1 LSLEYNQRVF
11 FDADQTKITTTT
23 LGVALRP
30 VLIIAALTLALVAG
44 SVGAWYWL
52 TSPRV
57 VTLTAGKEGS
67 ETNRLALALSKASSD
82 ARSLIRF
89 KVLMSSGAEES
100 GKLLEGRKADLAI
113 VRSDLELPP
122 SGQALVINTKRA
134 LVLLVPQKR
143 GNITALSDLKGKRI
157 GVVRWTDPNVPLVRK
172 VLEVA
177 EIKEG
182 DAIVTQIEG
191 LEAADLMSANKIDA
205 IAIVAQLTAPILT
218 EIVLKL
224 NRKVPGGVKLLGIDE
239 SQAIANRIPG
249 VETFD
254 IPAGALGTGRPEEE
268 AETIAVSYITMARA
282 DMSEDL
288 AGRIAKAIM
297 DLRSRVG
304 RQLPQAFAA
313 EAPDGDSESRIPV
326 HPGATAHFEGESKTL
341 FERYSEPILT
351 GFGVLSILGS
361 ALTGFFAWMQ
371 GNQRTAARQILEE
384 MAELT
389 SKARDARSAEELNAI
404 DRKGDVLAAKI
415 SQEAGKSEKAAA
427 TLQGAGLAMDQ
438 LRYVLAGARQR
449 ALG

>member
-1 LSLEYNQRVF
+1 V
-11 FDADQTKITTTT
+11 
-23 LGVALRP
+23 RP
-30 VLIIAALTLALVAG
+30 VLILIALGLALIAG

-52 TSPRV
+52 SLPRV
-57 VTLTAGKEGS
+57 VTLVAGKDGS
-67 ETNRLALALSKASSD
+67 ETNRFATALSKAATE
-82 ARSLIRF
+82 ARSPIRF

-100 GKLLEGRKADLAI
+100 GKLLETSKTDLAI

-122 SGQALVINTKRA
+122 SGQALVVNTKRA

-177 EIKEG
+177 DIREQ
-182 DAIVTQIEG
+182 DATVTQIEG
-191 LEAADLMSANKIDA
+191 LEAADLMAANKLDT

-224 NRKVPGGVKLLGIDE
+224 NRKVPGGVKLIGIDE
-239 SQAIANRIPG
+239 AQAIANRVVG

-268 AETIAVSYITMARA
+268 ADTIAVSYITMARA

-288 AGRIAKAIM
+288 AGRIAKTIM

-304 RQLPQAFAA
+304 RQLPQAFSA

-341 FERYSEPILT
+341 FDRYSEPVLT

-361 ALTGFFAWMQ
+361 ALTGLFAWMQ
-371 GNQRTAARQILEE
+371 GKQQSEASRMLEE
-384 MAELT
+384 VAELT
-389 SKARDARSAEELNAI
+389 SQARGAETMAEIDEIDA
-404 DRKGDVLAAKI
+404 KGDALVAKL
-415 SQEAGKSEKAAA
+415 SQEAGESESAAA
-427 TLQGAGLAMDQ
+427 MLQGTGVAMDQ
-438 LRYVLAGARQR
+438 LRYVLEGARR
-449 ALG
+449 RMVKI